1 MRINFKETASN
12 LTSDDRITI
21 IGEMEYLRRKRL
33 KDYWDVRKYIPSSD
47 LHSTR
52 SNILTLCRAVRHFIN
67 YHYHKAYQNGKSS
80 ARRKERRDLIKK
92 FGKRETN
99 RYFKWV
105 RKQSLKPT
113 SQL

>member
-21 IGEMEYLRRKRL
+21 ISEIEYLRIKQLKEYWNARKH
-33 KDYWDVRKYIPSSD
+33 IPSSD
-47 LHSTR
+47 LPSTR
-52 SNILTLCRAVRHFIN
+52 NSILRLCRAVRHFRN
-67 YHYHKAYQNGKSS
+67 WHYHKAYQNGKSS
-80 ARRKERRDLIKK
+80 ARRKERRDFIKK